1 MEIGLVYSSKD
12 PRQLKTRDFIKNFI
26 KERGILANV
35 IETDKPVKSP
45 TVIVDGL
52 ALTDLRKKPR
62 GEKTSHFPSLKDI
75 AKALEMHAWCL

>member
-1 MEIGLVYSSKD
+1 MEVGLVYSSKD

-52 ALTDLRKKPR
+52 ALTDLRTKNR
-62 GEKTSHFPSLKDI
+62 GKDAPLFPSLKEI